1 VSNEPP
7 DRLLEVSDLVVRYGS
22 AQALHGV
29 GLHVYPGE
37 IVGVLGSN
45 GAGKSTLLKTISGVL
60 RPFSGSINFAG
71 ADITGKS
78 PAAIL
83 RAGISHVA
91 EGRRIFNSQSVRA
104 NLEIGAYSRR
114 DGRKAIEAD
123 MVRVLDIFPI
133 LKTKARDY
141 AATLSGGEQ
150 QMLAIGQAMMS
161 APTVLMMDEPSS
173 GLAPIAIR
181 NLVSRIHELRGS
193 GLTVVIVEQVVA
205 LAMELCDRIYFIRN
219 GRIIIDGA
227 RPADVHAADIRAAY
241 V

>member
-1 VSNEPP
+1 
-7 DRLLEVSDLVVRYGS
+7 
-22 AQALHGV
+22 
-29 GLHVYPGE
+29 
-37 IVGVLGSN
+37 
-45 GAGKSTLLKTISGVL
+45 
-60 RPFSGSINFAG
+60 
-71 ADITGKS
+71 
-78 PAAIL
+78 
-83 RAGISHVA
+83 
-91 EGRRIFNSQSVRA
+91 
-104 NLEIGAYSRR
+104 
-114 DGRKAIEAD
+114 
-123 MVRVLDIFPI
+123 VRVLDIFPI